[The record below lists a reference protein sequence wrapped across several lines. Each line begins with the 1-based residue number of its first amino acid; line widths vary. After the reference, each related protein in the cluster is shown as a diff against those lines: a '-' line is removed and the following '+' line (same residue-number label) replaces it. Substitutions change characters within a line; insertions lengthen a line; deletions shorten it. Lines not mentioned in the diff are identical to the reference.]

1 MKKTILYLLFGLLF
15 GLVMVKSEAISWFR
29 IQEMFYF
36 QAFHMYGI
44 MGSAVISGFLLIRF
58 FKGLG
63 WKNIHGSDLGISPK
77 TPAITRYLAGGA
89 IFGIGWGLTG
99 ACPGPLYV
107 LVGTGMP
114 VFLLVI
120 GAAMLGTLSY
130 GMLKN
135 RLPH

>member
-1 MKKTILYLLFGLLF
+1 MKKTGIYIIFGIFF
-15 GLVMVKSEAISWFR
+15 GVVMVKSEAISWFR

-44 MGSAVISGFLLIRF
+44 MGSAVLTGWLLIRLLRSL
-58 FKGLG
+58 GL
-63 WKNIHGSDLGISPK
+63 KNIHGAALGITPK
-77 TPAITRYLAGGA
+77 DPGITRYLAGGA

-107 LVGTGMP
+107 LVGSGMP
-114 VFLLVI
+114 VFLIVI
-120 GAAMLGTLSY
+120 GAAVLGTFTY
-130 GMLKN
+130 GLLRD